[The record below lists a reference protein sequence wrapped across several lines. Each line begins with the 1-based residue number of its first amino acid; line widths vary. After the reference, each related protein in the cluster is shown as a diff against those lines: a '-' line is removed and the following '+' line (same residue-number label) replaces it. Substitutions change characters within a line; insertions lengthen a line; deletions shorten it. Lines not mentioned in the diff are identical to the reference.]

1 MAIILI
7 SFDANEY
14 NSKRGLDMANKRLA
28 APFLGGTRKS
38 IMMNLLGK
46 DANSVELAKKIGINE
61 SAIRRHLETLEKEDL
76 VYSRF
81 ERRNRGRPK
90 KIFSLTAYGKTFFP
104 RKSKTLLS
112 LLAQNITQRYG
123 EEEMELLMSLVA
135 RDFVDLLVTKE
146 IKGDLESRLEQLV
159 QLLNDYGF
167 FASISKHGSKYI
179 IGYRN
184 CVFEDAIPQFGTYIC
199 KIDESVV
206 KKIAGDV
213 NIKWMKRIAK
223 GDKKCIQ
230 IISQSETS
238 NQRNRTKLDTDK
250 HKYEF
255 TSPNTLQNS
264 HRHSVHGGK

>member
-1 MAIILI
+1 MTIILI
-7 SFDANEY
+7 SFDAPQY
-14 NSKRGLDMANKRLA
+14 NSKRGLDMVNKRLA
-28 APFLGGTRKS
+28 APFFGGTRKS

-61 SAIRRHLETLEKEDL
+61 SAIRRHLEALEKEAI

-104 RKSKTLLS
+104 RKNKTLLS
-112 LLAQNITQRYG
+112 LLTQNITQRYG
-123 EEEMELLMSLVA
+123 EEEMELLMTLVA

-167 FASISKHGSKYI
+167 FVSLSKRGNKHI
-179 IGYRN
+179 IEYRN
-184 CVFEDAIPQFGTYIC
+184 CVFEDVIPQFGTYAC

-206 KKIAGDV
+206 KKIVGDV
-213 NIKWMKRIAK
+213 NIKWMKRIAE

-255 TSPNTLQNS
+255 MSPNTLQNS